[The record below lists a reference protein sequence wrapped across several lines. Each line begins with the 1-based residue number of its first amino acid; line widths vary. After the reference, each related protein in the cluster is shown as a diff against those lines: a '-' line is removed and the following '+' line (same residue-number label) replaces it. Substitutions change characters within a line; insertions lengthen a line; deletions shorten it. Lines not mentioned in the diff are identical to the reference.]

1 MKRMKIYLLVM
12 IALLV
17 LFSGCSQIQTEKD
30 SSDSK
35 ISKIESIPFLKNQLY
50 AVAYLG
56 YDEVNDLS
64 FYIKN
69 YLDSENIPIHYLS
82 KGEYY
87 LVIPRYSNMSL
98 SLYKNDIQTM
108 ESSLIF
114 EEKECRPFIIQCNVS
129 DIFSDVTIC
138 LTYNEETVEFSPFIS
153 LKDGTVEVG
162 DRGINITK

>member
-1 MKRMKIYLLVM
+1 MKKTVM
-12 IALLV
+12 YAVVIIALIV
-17 LFSGCSQIQTEKD
+17 LFSGCSVLQTEKGD
-30 SSDSK
+30 SEPK
-35 ISKIESIPFLKNQLY
+35 KIESIPFLKDQLY

-56 YDEVNDLS
+56 YNEIGELS
-64 FYIKN
+64 FYIQE
-69 YLDSENIPIHYLS
+69 YLDSENIPIHYIS

-108 ESSLIF
+108 DSTLIF

-129 DIFSDVTIC
+129 DIFPDATIRF
-138 LTYNEETVEFSPFIS
+138 TYNDETVEFSPYIS
-153 LKDGTVEVG
+153 LKDGTVVVG